1 MMICAP
7 LWIKIRNIQT
17 KSRLLNLA
25 QMKHKLVLKTR
36 LAGEILQKFVNY
48 NIKVAIIGDF
58 TTYTSKSLRDFM
70 YESNK
75 GKDIFFSPSVNDAIE
90 ILSRV

>member
-1 MMICAP
+1 M
-7 LWIKIRNIQT
+7 
-17 KSRLLNLA
+17 NLA

-58 TTYTSKSLRDFM
+58 TIYTSKSLRDFM